1 MLVFG
6 TAALVAGLV
15 VEQFELAAVGVF
27 LICVPPLSALSLLG
41 AEKRVVHSRLVHPP
55 RVHAG
60 HAARVMLRVGNSSS
74 LWPVPSVALADTV
87 PVLLGEEPR
96 FDVGHLGAR
105 SVRDVS
111 YLVRPQVRGRYPI
124 GPLRVVLGDPL
135 GCVRVTREV
144 DAPVSLL
151 VTPRTLPLSPMGV
164 RGGPQGEHAPMRTT
178 SGVGEQDPVPREYRY
193 GDELRRVH
201 WRSTAKHGELMVRR
215 EEQQRR
221 EHSALLLDTRV
232 GAHRGDQADSSLET
246 AVTAAAS
253 VAVRSLEDGHELSLY
268 GADGHLPVSGI
279 PGVLDGLAVT
289 ESSRSAG
296 LHAGISALSTG
307 RGPSPGLVTA
317 VLGAVGPDEADAL
330 ARVGGGSRRVAVLC
344 AGAAWSSDE
353 ARHEVEH
360 VLASGGWRVLLLFH
374 PDRLPHLWRSAGED
388 PLAAGAPHVFPEGPL

>member
-6 TAALVAGLV
+6 PAALVAGLV
-15 VEQFELAAVGVF
+15 VEQFELVAVGVF
-27 LICVPPLSALSLLG
+27 LVSVPPLSALTLLG
-41 AEKRVVHSRLVHPP
+41 AGARVVHSRLVHPA

-60 HAARVMLRVGNSSS
+60 QAARVMVRVGNSSS

-87 PVLLGEEPR
+87 PALLGEEPR

-124 GPLRVVLGDPL
+124 GPLRVVIGDPL

-151 VTPRTLPLSPMGV
+151 VTPRILPLPPMDV
-164 RGGPQGEHAPMRTT
+164 RSGPQGEHTPMRTA

-221 EHSALLLDTRV
+221 EHSALLLDTRA
-232 GAHRGDQADSSLET
+232 GAHRGEQADSSLET

-253 VAVRSLEDGHELSLY
+253 VAVRSLEHGHDLSLY
-268 GADGHLPVSGI
+268 GADGHLPVSGV
-279 PGVLDGLAVT
+279 PGVLDGLAAT
-289 ESSRSAG
+289 ETSQSTG

-317 VLGAVGPDEADAL
+317 VLGAIGPDEADAL
-330 ARVGGGSRRVAVLC
+330 ARVGGESRRVALLC
-344 AGAAWSSDE
+344 TGAAWPSAE
-353 ARHEVEH
+353 AMHGVER
-360 VLASGGWRVLLLFH
+360 VLASGGWRVLRLSY
-374 PDRLPHLWRSAGED
+374 PDRLPHLWRSAGEE
-388 PLAAGAPHVFPEGPL
+388 PLAAGAPRVFPEGPL